1 MMTIKNYQPV
11 TINGPYLRK
20 LRIAEFAISALGH
33 VAIGSLLAYAVLGM
47 CGAWDEAQACLQ
59 CAGGVR

>member
-20 LRIAEFAISALGH
+20 LRIAEFVISAIGYVAISG
-33 VAIGSLLAYAVLGM
+33 ILAYAVLGM
-47 CGAWDEAQACLQ
+47 CGAWQ
-59 CAGGVR
+59 

>member
-20 LRIAEFAISALGH
+20 LRIAEFVISAIGH

-47 CGAWDEAQACLQ
+47 CGVWQ
-59 CAGGVR
+59 